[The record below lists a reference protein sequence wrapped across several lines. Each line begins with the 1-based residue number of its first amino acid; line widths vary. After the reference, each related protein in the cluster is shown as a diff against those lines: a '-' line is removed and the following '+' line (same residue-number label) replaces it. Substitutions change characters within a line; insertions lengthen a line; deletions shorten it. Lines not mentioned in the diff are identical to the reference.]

1 MFKDLVLRIN
11 NYRVRNRK
19 YGFKPSEILVLCP
32 KCLQNPECGKD
43 ILSDSGSCCRCG
55 KCSVADVVKIS
66 EDMKVNTAFA
76 PGGRLACSYAKD
88 KAYKA
93 VVAVACPFE
102 LVAGI
107 IKTFPK
113 PVYAVRNIT
122 PKGPCIETK
131 VDPEEIIYGIGV
143 FTKV

>member
-1 MFKDLVLRIN
+1 MFKNLILRIN
-11 NYRVRNRK
+11 NYRVKSGK
-19 YGFKPSEILVLCP
+19 YGFKASEILVLCP
-32 KCLQNPECGKD
+32 KCLQNPECAKD
-43 ILSDSGSCCRCG
+43 ILSDPYSCGRCG
-55 KCSVADVVKIS
+55 RCNISDLVKIS
-66 EDMKVNTAFA
+66 ETMKVGIAVA

>member
-1 MFKDLVLRIN
+1 MLKDLILRIN

-19 YGFKPSEILVLCP
+19 YGFKPSEILILCP
-32 KCLQNPECGKD
+32 KCLQSLECGKD
-43 ILSDSGSCCRCG
+43 ILSDPGSCCRCG

-66 EDMKVNTAFA
+66 EDMKVNIAFA

-122 PKGPCIETK
+122 SKRPCVETK
-131 VDPEEIIYGIGV
+131 VAPEEIIYGIGV
-143 FTKV
+143 FTEI